1 MSFIN
6 FNNRSDSQGARYT
19 KAVVKE
25 ALLKIETKNEKKV
38 DSLLEG
44 LAGKI
49 TLNEALELFSQKLL
63 AMSALDTARLKTL
76 REVNESAEETLA
88 DDVNG
93 ELFTAW
99 FDGTVS
105 VTATTTNKTWDDGVP
120 VLKELARGRSKTI
133 NLKIKGEFSVV
144 HDVAQGWFYFTD
156 GNTWYG
162 LHQDDG
168 YTDIIDLPFNTQYSE
183 SEAVDVNEARSIKKI
198 QTEFDGVVAD
208 MAATVASWKSAE
220 GDSKTQLLDKLKS
233 LTQKRNDLTKELD
246 LAIMGKDRNVEL
258 VGALESV
265 VTEAMFKAKDHDKT
279 LVSYAIDPKADE
291 IYVISVAKVVDSG
304 FPDVYKVPDKRFHV
318 MFGMMLEDTWLTQ
331 YDKLPEAGDILPAP
345 KKDKAFESKVTE
357 GVMSEIDI
365 IAKEAKNFKEFI
377 KAFKTDNRYKG
388 LDTAGEDKEFE
399 AWLKSIYDAAKEDL
413 DESVKI
419 DELRLTSYGVK
430 DLLKAV
436 QNRLDLLPQLG
447 FDKFKDVIHHLKYG
461 DQEEQNELR
470 DKLKELGVNV
480 AYESV
485 VTESKTISFTKASM
499 MGSKLLNKIRIG
511 TIIDTKGGQYE
522 ITGFGQQA
530 NAFKEFEATIDG
542 KEVKVKLTAMYGL
555 KLEVTDD
562 VRSARFNK
570 EEEINSIILE
580 SVVTEAVKEV
590 VLSNEI
596 LDFLEERGILKASD
610 AQKVHKDLT
619 AFLKEKG
626 INESKEADEAESI
639 LNDLLDERDMDELH
653 GMSMEDALDTVEAYG
668 HSGSKAKKIAQ
679 ELVSMTNE
687 SLVNE
692 GKDSALQDYVETVSQ
707 KTFKGGGNG
716 QNLLDDAMG
725 LAGHIDSYTLGR
737 DTRGYEEDGFYEPA
751 TIALFKKLVDS
762 MSADD
767 IKNNQAE
774 KFESLDLNEGAVK
787 QFETDMADMIKNIK
801 SGYGWI
807 DPEYVADTWEN
818 SSDSIDFE
826 LVKGE
831 IYKRLIAAKLLAYAS
846 DEDEEEAGT
855 YVKSLKELGI
865 KESVVTEAN
874 PHAKPAGLSKEET
887 MEVAQR
893 FADAMSKAD
902 GKKVTVNKRTLEEDS
917 FDLDV
922 DGEEFDGGSYN
933 IFQNGNVMNMA
944 VRNNPVYGK
953 KNDSV
958 DTIAKNMKKMSESVV
973 TEEVLCEATV
983 EMDAMDPDDKDFL
996 KFLKKHKVEII
1007 DKRMDG
1013 PGGGQPVITMQGKR
1027 KDLETVLADEELGW
1041 ADPDLAEYIEESAV
1055 TKAPLSWEALIERV
1069 NRPINENLRS
1079 KVKTYIKRNED
1090 ELNALADSDNWDV
1103 IYDKMRSEFDIEEGS
1118 EEDKDLIDTFK
1129 FTF

>member
-49 TLNEALELFSQKLL
+49 TLNEALQLFSQKLL
-63 AMSALDTARLKTL
+63 AMSALDAARLKTL

-144 HDVAQGWFYFTD
+144 HDVAHGWFYFTD

-265 VTEAMFKAKDHDKT
+265 VTEAMFRAKDHDKT

-318 MFGMMLEDTWLTQ
+318 MFGMMLEDTWLKQ

-357 GVMSEIDI
+357 GVMSEIDL
-365 IAKEAKNFKEFI
+365 IAKEAKNFKEFV

-413 DESVKI
+413 DESVVTEAMFSVNDLKEPGLIWWYNKKGDKAQVTKIDKIDNLNFPKAKDAPEGFNISWGMGTLDDWFEKTGEKNPKVGEVYDIKESLKI

-430 DLLKAV
+430 DLLKAI
-436 QNRLDLLPQLG
+436 QSRLDLLPQLG

-485 VTESKTISFTKASM
+485 V
-499 MGSKLLNKIRIG
+499 
-511 TIIDTKGGQYE
+511 
-522 ITGFGQQA
+522 
-530 NAFKEFEATIDG
+530 
-542 KEVKVKLTAMYGL
+542 
-555 KLEVTDD
+555 
-562 VRSARFNK
+562 
-570 EEEINSIILE
+570 
-580 SVVTEAVKEV
+580 
-590 VLSNEI
+590 
-596 LDFLEERGILKASD
+596 
-610 AQKVHKDLT
+610 
-619 AFLKEKG
+619 
-626 INESKEADEAESI
+626 
-639 LNDLLDERDMDELH
+639 
-653 GMSMEDALDTVEAYG
+653 
-668 HSGSKAKKIAQ
+668 
-679 ELVSMTNE
+679 
-687 SLVNE
+687 NE
-692 GKDSALQDYVETVSQ
+692 GKDSALQDYVEAASQ

-737 DTRGYEEDGFYEPA
+737 NTRGYEEDGFYEPA

-767 IKNNQAE
+767 IKNNQAD

-944 VRNNPVYGK
+944 LRNNPVYGK

-958 DTIAKNMKKMSESVV
+958 DTIVKNMKKMSESVV